1 MAKHR
6 DGPLARCRAMRGGE
20 LARFATD
27 VVRPIEPERAAS
39 VLAISGGGKYGA
51 FSAGYLNGWHER
63 GDRPR
68 FDVVT
73 GISTGS
79 LMAPLAFIESE
90 ASTEALASIYT
101 SVTRKDVYEGRWWIN
116 IPFSKSLYDPAPLK
130 KLIEKHIT
138 KKVINAVAEQGER
151 RGLYVATVDLGDTRL
166 VIWDLVCLAQE
177 KEHKLFRKVL
187 LAAAAVPMAFP
198 PVKLKSG
205 LREDR
210 SRHRWHVDGGLR
222 ENVFWRQELAR
233 LCQAIEAQ
241 RRAAGAGVGANG
253 APPATLY
260 ALVNGQLRT
269 RYREVDFGWVPMIGV
284 ARRAVNTLISEV
296 SIGSLQK
303 LYAETLEAGVRF
315 RFNYVRQFDGSP
327 DWDAFEPDEM
337 RALYEHGRE
346 LGLAG
351 HWEER
356 PPDEPLDG

>member
-1 MAKHR
+1 MAKQDPR
-6 DGPLARCRAMRGGE
+6 PLVRCRAMRGGE
-20 LARFATD
+20 FARLATD
-27 VVRPIEPERAAS
+27 IVCPTPPDQPAG

-90 ASTEALASIYT
+90 ASTEALEAIYT
-101 SVTRKDVYEGRWWIN
+101 NVTRRDVYEGRWWIN

-130 KLIEKHIT
+130 KLIETHIS

-177 KEHKLFRKVL
+177 KEYKLFRKVL

-198 PVKLKSG
+198 PVKLRSG
-205 LREDR
+205 LRDDR
-210 SRHRWHVDGGLR
+210 NKDRWHVDGGLR
-222 ENVFWRQELAR
+222 ENVFWRRELAQ
-233 LCQAIEAQ
+233 LCQAIEAR
-241 RRAAGAGVGANG
+241 RRATGEPGAV
-253 APPATLY
+253 PPATLY

-269 RYREVDFGWVPMIGV
+269 QYKEVDFGWVPLIGV
-284 ARRAVNTLISEV
+284 ARRAVNTMISEV
-296 SIGSLQK
+296 AIGSLQK
-303 LYAETLEAGVRF
+303 LYAETFEAGVDF
-315 RFNYVRQFDGSP
+315 RFNYVREFNGSP

-346 LGLAG
+346 LGRLG
-351 HWEER
+351 HWETT
-356 PPDEPLDG
+356 PPDEPLGG